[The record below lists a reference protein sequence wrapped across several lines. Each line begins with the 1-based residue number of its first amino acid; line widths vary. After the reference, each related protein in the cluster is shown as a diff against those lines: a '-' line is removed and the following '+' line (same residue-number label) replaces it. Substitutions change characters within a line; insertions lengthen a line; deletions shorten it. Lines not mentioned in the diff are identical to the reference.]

1 MFAENFK
8 YKHFIFIKKRIIDC
22 MIFTNNQNFQ
32 KKSAKIEEEI
42 SRIEKSHSMFPEDL
56 RRNVNSYFE
65 TLK

>member
-1 MFAENFK
+1 
-8 YKHFIFIKKRIIDC
+8 